1 PSSPTT
7 VPSAASLPLHRILTV
22 LSPGRA
28 TIERNADVTL
38 LSVLSIGRCACA
50 GPAPLSAARMT
61 ADQNSRLFNT
71 YLMGVRLWW
80 VVKCVRLLGCEVV
93 RWFGCWGGRWRRVGG
108 RLQPPNNPTTEQA
121 SSFGPLAEFD
131 LELHLLVATFD
142 DDRDLVAGLLLGHE

>member
-1 PSSPTT
+1 
-7 VPSAASLPLHRILTV
+7 ASLPLHRILTV
-22 LSPGRA
+22 LRPGRA

-80 VVKCVRLLGCEVV
+80 GVKCLRLLGFWVV
-93 RWFGCWGGRWRRVGG
+93 GLFGCWGGRWRRVEG
-108 RLQPPNNPTTEQA
+108 PSSTTEQPNNRTSQFIRA
-121 SSFGPLAEFD
+121 AYR
-131 LELHLLVATFD
+131 A
-142 DDRDLVAGLLLGHE
+142 